1 MRHRVGAIN
10 IAASTLAGALWEVF
24 AMTDPHQAEAPADG
38 ESATDES
45 PGQQGQ
51 DQPDQQDQASVG
63 SEAENSESAA
73 ATEQTPA
80 AEAQHTEADS
90 GAADSATADS
100 AAAEAGKASS
110 EADGGEAQGV
120 PAAQKK
126 EKRGLTLGLASG
138 AVGLVVGLVL
148 GALVGPHVL
157 PGPGKP
163 DGKASE
169 VVAALASKNP
179 GEMEKVSCHS
189 PDGKPTKQ
197 LPPQA
202 LQLIQSVKSAGA
214 PQMSLDTEA
223 QAPVDLT
230 LSAQGQTQT
239 IPIAMVLGVS
249 DGQWCM
255 KGITQR
261 QQ

>member
-38 ESATDES
+38 EAAADES
-45 PGQQGQ
+45 PGQQDQ
-51 DQPDQQDQASVG
+51 DQPDQQGQASAD
-63 SEAENSESAA
+63 SEAESGKGAA
-73 ATEQTPA
+73 STEQTPA

-90 GAADSATADS
+90 GEADS
-100 AAAEAGKASS
+100 AAAETGKADS
-110 EADGGEAQGV
+110 EADGGEVQGV
-120 PAAQKK
+120 PAAQQNK
-126 EKRGLTLGLASG
+126 KRGLTLGLASG
-138 AVGLVVGLVL
+138 AVGLVVGLLL

-214 PQMSLDTEA
+214 PQLSLDTEA

-239 IPIAMVLGVS
+239 IPIAMVLGVT